1 EWILSNFASQ
11 QTLLRTLDG
20 LSAITGDPKYRDAA
34 KQAIKY
40 AFENLRA
47 PKWLFYWGH
56 YVAYDAQRDEIKY
69 AAGRS
74 SKRHILKV
82 HYPYYELMWQV
93 DPEATKRF
101 IGAYWSAHVR
111 DWSNLDFDRIS
122 VDYSDLLEE
131 PWRHEYTGGPT
142 FFQSKSNA
150 GGFLNTGTSL
160 AHAAATLYELS
171 KEEQPLVRS
180 RRLIKRFVDTR
191 HPATGMTKY
200 MYNKLPFKV
209 WEDDSTDHF
218 ADKRSF
224 IFPSRIFAELRK
236 EYYPES
242 VVPHQWMSLLLV
254 GDMLGERGR
263 DFVRWATE
271 ELTAW
276 GKASYRRQDNTFIPI
291 ITDGTNVEG
300 YVLKEDC
307 PIGDKGDVAAPVFA
321 DLAFF
326 WAYATAYRITGD
338 EFMWQMARDICSGN
352 EFGDIGENPR
362 TTPEVKMNTICSD
375 VYGLL
380 GFLELYAKTGEPDL
394 LSVAR
399 RIGDNIIENK
409 CHKGFFVPSKNH
421 IYTRH
426 DSFEPLALLYLVAT
440 IESQSESVPRVWPS
454 SPLFVPPYRYKR
466 EGVDRRIIY
475 TLTESPEVPISLQ
488 EAATIG
494 NIDMVRSLIEEAV
507 DVDGIDDSV
516 RWTALQCAVS
526 AGHKDV
532 AELLISKGARID
544 RTFGESPLHIATL
557 RGHTGIVGLLI
568 AKGADVNA
576 KDNNGM
582 IPLHDAV
589 AHGYRELV
597 ELLFAKGA
605 DVHAKDKWKRTPL
618 YYAVSKGHKEI
629 AELLSAHCQPGEELD
644 GLRIG
649 ISQVKRP
656 EQNDYDKPRF
666 NVALQ
671 NIGKKDLVLNLGIML
686 ANGKEQYATAV
697 KLIFT
702 DHNGKSYEFR
712 NNIGRHPGIAG
723 RVDPFLVPLAG
734 GCTYAL
740 RVDFDNYWLVPVGT
754 SLPKGQYHVAA
765 VFEGKAL
772 DFKDTDLYT
781 RDTYWA
787 GVIKSK
793 EVLFKNTHGGSALQ
807 KYNYIVFQKGNHQFQ
822 SGR

>member
-1 EWILSNFASQ
+1 MRSISRIYTVVGLVLIVAISPSLFAEVNAPKEESKYLNAVREFADNVLKHGRDTYGPKHTPLFVDGLNIHTHEPVKWISPKGDVSKTTETEEWILSNFASQ

-20 LSAITGDPKYRDAA
+20 LSAVTGDPQYRDAA
-34 KQAIKY
+34 MQATKY

-47 PKWLFYWGH
+47 PNGLFYWGH

-69 AAGRS
+69 AAP
-74 SKRHILKV
+74 KFHILKV

-101 IGAYWSAHVR
+101 IGAYWSAHVLN
-111 DWSNLDFDRIS
+111 WSNLDFNRIAA
-122 VDYSDLLEE
+122 YSASLEE
-131 PWRHEYTGGPT
+131 PWKHKYTGGPT
-142 FFQSKSNA
+142 FFQSRSNA
-150 GGFLNTGTSL
+150 GGFFNTGTSL
-160 AHAAATLYELS
+160 AHAAATLYGLS
-171 KEEQPLVRS
+171 KEDQPLVWS

-224 IFPSRIFAELRK
+224 IFPSRIFAEVRK

-242 VVPHQWMSLLLV
+242 VVPHQWMSVLLV

-276 GKASYRRQDNTFIPI
+276 GKASYRRQDNSFIPI
-291 ITDGTNVEG
+291 VTDGTNVDG

-352 EFGDIGENPR
+352 EFGDIGEDPGK
-362 TTPEVKMNTICSD
+362 TPEVKLNTICSD

-380 GFLELYAKTGEPDL
+380 GFLELYAKTREPDL

-399 RIGDNIIENK
+399 RIADNILEAK
-409 CHKGFFVPSKNH
+409 FHKGFFVPSQNH

-440 IESQSESVPRVWPS
+440 IESRSESVPRVWPS

-475 TLTESPEVPISLQ
+475 TLTKSPEVPISLQ

-494 NIDMVRSLIEEAV
+494 NIEMVRSLIEEAV

-544 RTFGESPLHIATL
+544 RTFGGSPLHIATL
-557 RGHTGIVGLLI
+557 RGHTDIVGLLI

-576 KDNNGM
+576 KNGESLT
-582 IPLHDAV
+582 PLDL
-589 AHGYRELV
+589 AHNARRRVG
-597 ELLFAKGA
+597 LLNFAK
-605 DVHAKDKWKRTPL
+605 RRRL
-618 YYAVSKGHKEI
+618 IEI
-629 AELLSAHCQPGEELD
+629 IEILTKVTEE
-644 GLRIG
+644 
-649 ISQVKRP
+649 QETTEK
-656 EQNDYDKPRF
+656 KP
-666 NVALQ
+666 
-671 NIGKKDLVLNLGIML
+671 
-686 ANGKEQYATAV
+686 
-697 KLIFT
+697 
-702 DHNGKSYEFR
+702 S
-712 NNIGRHPGIAG
+712 P
-723 RVDPFLVPLAG
+723 
-734 GCTYAL
+734 
-740 RVDFDNYWLVPVGT
+740 
-754 SLPKGQYHVAA
+754 
-765 VFEGKAL
+765 
-772 DFKDTDLYT
+772 
-781 RDTYWA
+781 
-787 GVIKSK
+787 
-793 EVLFKNTHGGSALQ
+793 
-807 KYNYIVFQKGNHQFQ
+807 
-822 SGR
+822 